1 MSIGDH
7 LHCILAAAI
16 FRQLQLCNH
25 ACGMRESLA
34 NYLPQS
40 NRVKKKNTL
49 SVKSNQTAIS
59 DFLSNYL
66 R

>member
-25 ACGMRESLA
+25 VCGMRESLA

-40 NRVKKKNTL
+40 NRVKKKHT
-49 SVKSNQTAIS
+49 KC
-59 DFLSNYL
+59 
-66 R
+66 